1 MHFYRPLHPLRAL
14 TFDLDDTLY
23 DNKIVINRT
32 EQESIIFLQHYHPAL
47 QGLQLEEYQRLRSE
61 LREREPDIYHDITYW
76 RWRSIEL
83 VMRNAGLSE
92 SEARAGANATMKI
105 VTYWRSQIDVS
116 STPHNMLAALSSRWP
131 LVAITNGNADP
142 TACGLA
148 DYFRYILR
156 AGRDGRAKPYQDM
169 YQSAAQL
176 LQLPLRNILH
186 VGDDLESDIN
196 GAIRCGMQAC
206 WINNQKGHLRHAFDA
221 RLLPHLEISRL
232 ASLEAFL

>member
-1 MHFYRPLHPLRAL
+1 MHFYRSLRPLRAL

-23 DNKIVINRT
+23 DNSAVINRT

-47 QGLQLEEYQRLRSE
+47 QGLQLEEYQHLRSE
-61 LREREPDIYHDITYW
+61 LREREPEIYHDVTYW

-92 SEARAGANATMKI
+92 SEARAGANATMEI
-105 VTYWRSQIDVS
+105 VTYWRSKISVPS
-116 STPHNMLAALSSRWP
+116 STHHMLAALSTRWP
-131 LVAITNGNADP
+131 LVAITNGNADL

-148 DYFRYILR
+148 DYFSYILR

-176 LQLPLRNILH
+176 LQLPLINILH
-186 VGDDLESDIN
+186 VGDDLESDVN

-206 WINNQKGHLRHAFDA
+206 WINDRGDHLRHALDA
-221 RLLPHLEISRL
+221 RLLPHIEISQL
-232 ASLEAFL
+232 VSLEALF